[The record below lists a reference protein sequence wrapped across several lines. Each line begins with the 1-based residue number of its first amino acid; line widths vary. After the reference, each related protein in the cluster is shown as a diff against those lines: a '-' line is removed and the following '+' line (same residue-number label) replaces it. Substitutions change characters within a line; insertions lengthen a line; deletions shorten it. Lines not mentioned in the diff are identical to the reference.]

1 MNLHIVQEQLLELE
15 QQMNSIKHTVHLI
28 RLELTELQHSKD
40 SIKSS
45 TETVE
50 EADDQNRRTA
60 RR

>member
-28 RLELTELQHSKD
+28 RLELTELQHSKE
-40 SIKSS
+40 SINSS
-45 TETVE
+45 KETVE

>member
-28 RLELTELQHSKD
+28 RLELTELQHSKE

-45 TETVE
+45 TKTVE
-50 EADDQNRRTA
+50 EPDDQNRRTA